1 MNTLIHFIGILTA
14 SLLLCHGVVMAQAPE
29 EPDSVRQAWDSL
41 TVSLLKTSRTYAQVD
56 RLIQAI
62 DLQPEYL
69 DRLPSTFPV
78 AVTIKEF
85 SVSSPFGLRKHPVH
99 KQTRFHG
106 GIDVRAK
113 KGLAVTATA
122 AGIVKRVGYDP
133 GLGAFVQVVHGF
145 GFETIYGHLASYCV
159 QPGEPVNRGQE
170 IGKVGQTGLAT
181 GPHLHYV
188 VRKNGESIDPLHFC
202 FLLRRRLWLLKEG
215 SAGAD

>member
-1 MNTLIHFIGILTA
+1 MNTLIRFVGFLTA
-14 SLLLCHGVVMAQAPE
+14 KLLLIPGLSLAQTSPGT
-29 EPDSVRQAWDSL
+29 DSVRAAWDSL
-41 TVSLLKTSRTYAQVD
+41 EVSLLKTTRTYAQVD

-62 DLQPEYL
+62 NLRPEYL

-85 SVSSPFGLRKHPVH
+85 SISSPFGLRKHPVH

-113 KGLAVTATA
+113 KGLPVTATA
-122 AGIVKRVGYDP
+122 PGIVKRVGYDP
-133 GLGAFVQVVHGF
+133 GLGAFVQVLHSF
-145 GFETIYGHLASYCV
+145 GFETVYGHLAGYCV
-159 QPGEPVNRGQE
+159 QPGQRIIRGQE

-188 VRKNGESIDPLHFC
+188 VRKNGEPIDPLHFC
-202 FLLRRRLWLLKEG
+202 FLLRRRLWLLK
-215 SAGAD
+215 